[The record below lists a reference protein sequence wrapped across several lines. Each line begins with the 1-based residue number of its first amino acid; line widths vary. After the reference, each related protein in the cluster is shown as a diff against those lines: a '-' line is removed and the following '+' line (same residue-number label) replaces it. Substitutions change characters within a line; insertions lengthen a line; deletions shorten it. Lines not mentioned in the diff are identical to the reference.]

1 MVTGQPMLVL
11 DNPSSEETLP
21 VIQESLWDKLA
32 FPWLH
37 TNYSDASEQ
46 KSKILLEHFFGFCG
60 V

>member
-1 MVTGQPMLVL
+1 MVTGQPVLVL

-21 VIQESLWDKLA
+21 VIQESLWEKLA

-37 TNYSDASEQ
+37 SNCSDASEQ
-46 KSKILLEHFFGFCG
+46 KTKLFLEHFCGFCG